1 MLNLDLRTI
10 IFMSGILAMLL
21 SLVML
26 LVRLSYPRTLG
37 GLGYWILAPLLV
49 SVSTFLFGMRGQI
62 PDLVSIVG
70 ANMMLVEGIL
80 LIHFGS
86 QLFFGLRPGYRFW
99 YPLLGA
105 MLPVLVWFTLY
116 EPSFNVR
123 VQLVCLVW
131 ISILLANARVVWRNG
146 AENFATRFTVVAMIT
161 HAMVISLR
169 LLATLLP
176 LPDEGL
182 LTPTRVQTLYIGA
195 NALMIIAITVGL
207 VMLAAERLRSEFEHL
222 ATRDSLTGALT
233 RRVLIEACEH
243 ELARCRRHGRS
254 LALLVMDIDHF
265 KAVNDTHGHQMGDRV
280 LVDFVN
286 RVSALLRRP
295 DLLARFGGE
304 GFVVLLH
311 ETGLEEAQA
320 VAGRILARIAE
331 PVAGLPSVT
340 VSIGVTVN
348 RPDEEQIDPLL
359 ARADRAL
366 YKAKEG
372 GRNRVAV
379 V

>member
-10 IFMSGILAMLL
+10 IFMSGILAALL

-26 LVRLSYPRTLG
+26 LVRLSYPRTLK
-37 GLGYWILAPLLV
+37 GLGFWILAPLFV
-49 SVSTFLFGMRGQI
+49 SLSTFLFALRGQI
-62 PDLVSIVG
+62 TDIVSILG
-70 ANMMLVEGIL
+70 ANMMLLEGIL

-86 QLFFGLRPGYRFW
+86 QLFFGLRPSYRIW
-99 YPLLGA
+99 YPLLA
-105 MLPVLVWFTLY
+105 ALLPVLLWFSLY
-116 EPSFNVR
+116 EPSFNAR
-123 VQLVCLVW
+123 VQLVCVVW

-146 AENFATRFTVVAMIT
+146 AENFATRFTVVAMVT
-161 HAMVISLR
+161 HAMVIGLR

-195 NALMIIAITVGL
+195 NAVMIIAITVGL

-233 RRVLIEACEH
+233 RRVLIEACEQ
-243 ELARCRRHGRS
+243 ELSRCRRHGRS
-254 LALLVMDIDHF
+254 MALLVMDIDHF
-265 KAVNDTHGHQMGDRV
+265 KAVNDTYGHQMGDRV
-280 LVDFVN
+280 LVDFVS

-304 GFVVLLH
+304 EFVVLLH
-311 ETGLEEAQA
+311 ETGLDEAEA
-320 VAGRILARIAE
+320 VARRILTRIAE
-331 PVAGLPSVT
+331 PSPGLPPVT
-340 VSIGVTVN
+340 VSIGVTIN
-348 RPDEEQIDPLL
+348 RPDEEQVDALL

-366 YKAKEG
+366 YKAKEA

>member
-10 IFMSGILAMLL
+10 IFMSGILAALL

>member
-10 IFMSGILAMLL
+10 IFMSGILAALL

-304 GFVVLLH
+304 EFVVLLH